1 MGHLL
6 FLQEFFKAAST
17 TGAVLPSSPRLAELL
32 VEKANVRNSREI
44 LELGPGEGV
53 VSREILK
60 AKGGESRF
68 LAVEKNPRFVEL
80 LKSRNPEVP
89 VIHGCGTRLAEHSR
103 DHRMHSV
110 DCVVSCLPWASFPP
124 SLQSDILKQVLATLK
139 PGGTFATFAYFGPH
153 WLPAG
158 QRFRKQLQSAFSRI
172 HTSRIELVN
181 FPPAFVYY
189 SRR

>member
-1 MGHLL
+1 MGHFL
-6 FLQEFFKAAST
+6 FLQEFLKAAST
-17 TGAVLPSSPRLAELL
+17 TGAVLPSSPKLAELL
-32 VEKANVRNSREI
+32 VEKANVKNAAEI

-60 AKGGESRF
+60 AKRKDSRF

-80 LKSRNPEVP
+80 LKQRNPEIP
-89 VIHGCGTRLAEHSR
+89 VIEGCGTRLTEHTK
-103 DHRMHSV
+103 DHEMHSV
-110 DCVVSCLPWASFPP
+110 DSVVSCLPWASFPKE
-124 SLQSDILKQVLATLK
+124 LQTSILQQVLATLK

-158 QRFRKQLQSAFSRI
+158 QSFRKMLGTAFSRI
-172 HTSRIELVN
+172 HMSRIELIN

-189 SRR
+189 SQR

>member
-17 TGAVLPSSPRLAELL
+17 TGAVLPSSPKLAELL
-32 VEKANVRNSREI
+32 VEKANVKNSSEI

-60 AKGGESRF
+60 AKRKDSRF

-80 LKSRNPEVP
+80 LKARNPEIP
-89 VIHGCGTRLAEHSR
+89 VIEGCGTRLAEHTR
-103 DHRMHSV
+103 DHDMHAV
-110 DCVVSCLPWASFPP
+110 DSVVSCLPWASFPTW
-124 SLQSDILKQVLATLK
+124 LQTDILQQVLSTLK

-158 QRFRKQLQSAFSRI
+158 QSFRKQLNSAFSNIRM
-172 HTSRIELVN
+172 SRVELVN

-189 SRR
+189 SQK

>member
-1 MGHLL
+1 MGHFL

-32 VEKANVRNSREI
+32 VEKANVRASSQI

-60 AKGGESRF
+60 AKRRESRF

-80 LKSRNPEVP
+80 LRARNPEVP
-89 VIHGCGTRLAEHSR
+89 VIEGCGTRLAEHTR
-103 DHRMHSV
+103 DHEMHSV
-110 DCVVSCLPWASFPP
+110 DCVVSCLPWASFP
-124 SLQSDILKQVLATLK
+124 SGLQVDILQQVIATLK

-158 QRFRKQLQSAFSRI
+158 QSFRKKLKSAFSRI
-172 HTSRIELVN
+172 HTSRVELIN

-189 SRR
+189 SQK